1 MKKKE
6 SHDIEEKK
14 EYLSHVSEP
23 TSEYGAYSS
32 STSIPGCCSIDELH
46 TNLDRVEK
54 NFSQGKKV
62 CNEEALKRI
71 MSW

>member
-6 SHDIEEKK
+6 SHDIEKK
-14 EYLSHVSEP
+14 EYPSHVSEP

-46 TNLDRVEK
+46 TILDCVEK
-54 NFSQGKKV
+54 NF
-62 CNEEALKRI
+62 
-71 MSW
+71 

>member
-1 MKKKE
+1 M
-6 SHDIEEKK
+6 
-14 EYLSHVSEP
+14 SEP

-46 TNLDRVEK
+46 TILDCVEK